1 MGKLGQLLVARGWI
15 TVQQLTRALKNQS
28 AVGGRLGTCLLEM
41 EALSEDL
48 LLKGLAEQFGIRGA
62 TAENLRGIPD
72 EVRSLLSPKLA
83 VRCRAVPFQILGG
96 SLEVAMADPRNL
108 ACQDEIAFAT
118 GKRVKVYVA
127 LEARIL
133 ESLDQYY
140 GEDCPSR
147 YANLIDR
154 LNRSRYLWQ
163 REGATPAPSHPEP
176 AAEALPPISPTSSLG
191 RPSISQ
197 RSPIPT
203 SATMTP
209 SFAPLGPD
217 NLAPQIRFELP
228 PLPEPALPPTPP
240 ATAATPRPPAPPPPP
255 PVRSIA
261 LTAEEKLTLHEPAE
275 PETPA
280 PAPVPVK
287 AEPPPPAPAP
297 PLPTF
302 EAVQAAFATTVDRDE
317 IGRLLLAFL
326 QRRYRRVA
334 LFQIHRQEAAGWMA
348 AGEGVEAGSFSRFTI
363 NFDQPS
369 VFLNLRQGNAV
380 YFGPLPPM
388 PVHRQLVQLWGG
400 ELPRDCAVLPVS
412 LKGRLV
418 TVIYAEGAAEGGGSV
433 PSQSALSLEDW
444 RRLTEAT
451 AAAFERCILHR
462 KQARSEAP

>member
-15 TVQQLTRALKNQS
+15 TVQQLTRALKNQG

-72 EVRSLLSPKLA
+72 EVRSLLSAKLA

-127 LEARIL
+127 LETRIL
-133 ESLDQYY
+133 EALDQYY

-163 REGATPAPSHPEP
+163 REGAAPAAADAAP
-176 AAEALPPISPTSSLG
+176 AAEALPAISPTS
-191 RPSISQ
+191 PIPQISQ
-197 RSPIPT
+197 RSRIPT
-203 SATMTP
+203 AASALP
-209 SFAPLGPD
+209 EFPLPGPD
-217 NLAPQIRFELP
+217 NLAPQIRLELP
-228 PLPEPALPPTPP
+228 PLPEPALPPTPRV
-240 ATAATPRPPAPPPPP
+240 TAGPPVPRPPAAPAPP

-261 LTAEEKLTLHEPAE
+261 LTAEEKLTLHQPAE
-275 PETPA
+275 PEKPA
-280 PAPVPVK
+280 PAAIAP
-287 AEPPPPAPAP
+287 EPPPPPAA

-302 EAVQAAFATTVDRDE
+302 EAVQAAFAATVDRDE

-348 AGEGVEAGSFSRFTI
+348 AGEGVETGAFSRFTI

-380 YFGPLPPM
+380 YLGPLPPM

-418 TVIYAEGAAEGGGSV
+418 TVIYAEGAESGVGAG
-433 PSQSALSLEDW
+433 PATLSLEDW
-444 RRLTEAT
+444 RRLTDAT

-462 KQARSEAP
+462 KQARNEAP